1 MDVARSS
8 IVRYRVPDA
17 VPSSGIGPAEGGS
30 DSLQQPMPFASAIL
44 WTPTVAQPQADPA
57 YPIFITQRA
66 LAAVHDHVA
75 TGPHGSSS
83 LGFLVGDVLRAAQ
96 GGKPYIVVES
106 TIQVPW
112 SIGGDHLKPALRQG
126 RGIAE
131 EELRQKGGRLVGWYR
146 SCDAADARLSS
157 ADADAHLACFDQP
170 WQVALVIARGA
181 DLAGGVFRVG
191 PDAAPSNAYLP
202 FHELVDA
209 DSALPDGRKVTALAW
224 TNYRTEANVLSSD
237 RASQPDGLQTLHL
250 LFPDEAE
257 PEAELLPA
265 PAERRLIFKP
275 VVRVAGFAALGIV
288 AAGALFALYR
298 AIAVG
303 PVSEMEGTVAA
314 AQSPVAVVAL
324 GRIDRLADTVAFALG
339 AFDLRVRLLESRKM
353 TCGDLARGLVDLE
366 ERWTAYNAARQSAGR
381 LDSARTARD
390 RALYADVDA
399 AERRFER
406 SPCPRP

>member
-1 MDVARSS
+1 
-8 IVRYRVPDA
+8 
-17 VPSSGIGPAEGGS
+17 
-30 DSLQQPMPFASAIL
+30 MPLASAIL
-44 WTPTVAQPQADPA
+44 WTSTVAQPQADPA

-83 LGFLVGDVLRAAQ
+83 LGFLVGNVLRAPQ

-126 RGIAE
+126 RAIAE
-131 EELRQKGGRLVGWYR
+131 EELRHRGGRLVGWYHSR
-146 SCDAADARLSS
+146 DAADARLST
-157 ADADAHLACFDQP
+157 ADADAHLACFHQP
-170 WQVALVIARGA
+170 WQLALVIARGA

-191 PDAAPSNAYLP
+191 RDAAHSNGYLP
-202 FHELVDA
+202 FYEVVDA
-209 DSALPDGRKVTALAW
+209 HSVRPDGRKVTALAW

-237 RASQPDGLQTLHL
+237 RASQPDRLQTPLL

-257 PEAELLPA
+257 PEAEVLPA
-265 PAERRLIFKP
+265 PADRRLVLKP
-275 VVRVAGFAALGIV
+275 IVRVAGFAALGIV
-288 AAGALFALYR
+288 AAGALFGLYR

-303 PVSEMEGTVAA
+303 PVSGTEGTGVAA
-314 AQSPVAVVAL
+314 RSPAAVVAL
-324 GRIDRLADTVAFALG
+324 GRIDRLADTVAFAVG

-366 ERWTAYNAARQSAGR
+366 ERWTAYNAARQSAGS
-381 LDSARTARD
+381 LDSARAARD